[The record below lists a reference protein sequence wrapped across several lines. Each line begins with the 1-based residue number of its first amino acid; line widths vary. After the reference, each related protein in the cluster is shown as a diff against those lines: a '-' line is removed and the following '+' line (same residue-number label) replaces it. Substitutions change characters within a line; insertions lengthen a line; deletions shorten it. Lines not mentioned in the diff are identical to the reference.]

1 MQIIIIDNFPI
12 MTQIPNTVFR
22 LKIASSTFEYVTIVI
37 DEYIMVIIKTAWVQT
52 IAKVTINI

>member
-37 DEYIMVIIKTAWVQT
+37 DEYYGHNQNSMGTNYRQGYY
-52 IAKVTINI
+52 